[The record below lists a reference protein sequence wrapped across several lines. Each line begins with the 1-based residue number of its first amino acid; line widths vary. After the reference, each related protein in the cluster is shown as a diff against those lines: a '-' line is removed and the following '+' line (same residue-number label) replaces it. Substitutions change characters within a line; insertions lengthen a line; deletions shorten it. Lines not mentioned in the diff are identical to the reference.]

1 MKKRVFSWLMIL
13 MMVMTIVPVYS
24 EGELGSDP
32 APTIVVTPVAESTPE
47 PKVEATAEPKAE
59 VKDEPKMEA
68 TAEPK
73 AEVKDEPKAEATAEP
88 KTEVEDETKAEAT
101 AEPKTEVEDEPKAEV
116 TAEPKTEVEGEP
128 KAEAT
133 EEPKTEVEDEP
144 KAEATAEPKNEAEEE
159 PKAEATAEPKTAT
172 AGEPEAEPKSDDTE
186 EPQAT
191 PVEPE
196 QPSID
201 YDKTVAENELFDK
214 GYVKLTGTAKVYESA
229 DAAEAYGEIS
239 RGVLYAIRRVN
250 VGRSNERMEVA
261 FATEDGVKTAFVS
274 AKAGK
279 PMTDDAID
287 SFLKKMEN
295 VSAPHTYVDKSNRKF
310 EVEILTLT
318 VYAAEEE
325 ENASDATT
333 PEATPDEV
341 KPVATPA
348 EATPVEP
355 KPVATPAEAT
365 PDEVKPVATPAEA
378 TPDEVKPVA
387 TPAEA
392 TPVEVKP
399 EATPAEAENDQI
411 DETRSEASAEDA
423 RAAKIELTAARTEIG
438 VGEKILLTA
447 VVTDAEGTVLE
458 NATVTYASSNA
469 KAAAVSTKGEVSAAA
484 VGEATITASVGS
496 VKASVVFTVKA
507 APESL
512 TLVPESVTLG
522 KGDTFEL
529 SYTLSANSA
538 GAIVEWVSSAETI
551 ASVENGVLTANHA
564 GTAVIRATLYNGVEG
579 FCAVTVMAE
588 PNDITLNPAS
598 MLLKEGE
605 TAELKAVFTG
615 DVYGKVEFYV
625 PASNDVVELV
635 AKEGNA
641 VEVHAKR
648 SGKMIV
654 SAKVV
659 NHTTGEI
666 YTDECEVTVQEA
678 ASQIERAVERTELG
692 VGEILK
698 LEPVVKTG
706 RGNVLSE
713 TVKVTTSN
721 KKIVAVNGTQI
732 KGVKTGTADITLT
745 TESGYK
751 ETIRY
756 KVFKAPT
763 KVTLSQTKAVMAEG
777 DELHLSAVLPSD
789 MRGAITWTCSPADA
803 MTISQ
808 DGDEA
813 TFVAQS
819 KGTVKLIAK
828 TYNGKSA
835 TCTVTVTA
843 KATGVFFENEEYS
856 VPEKRTVQ
864 PTLKYLPEGAI
875 GKATYAIVEEEP
887 AGESPVAEINAETGV
902 VTALHEG
909 RVKIQAT
916 VGELT
921 AAAWVRVTPAIS
933 EIKLPTDV
941 RLTIGLG
948 EVYDLKPVAIDR
960 TGAERSDVSIKLATS
975 NKKYVAVNGTQVKGV
990 KVGSATITIT
1000 EGDCEPL
1007 KVKITVAKAPTKVTL
1022 SSKSATVSEGETLK
1036 LTAALPGSAGTVRW
1050 TVEDAKVLSIESV
1063 SADTFTVEIRTLAK
1077 GKTRVKATSYDGK
1090 KSALCT
1096 ITVAD
1101 APEGIVF
1108 SAEKYEIT
1116 QGLTRKAE
1124 TVVLPATAKAAV
1136 QYEVE
1141 DAAIA
1146 SVDANGNVTALSQ
1159 GATKLKATV
1168 ISYKNGT
1175 PMTISAETE
1184 IVVTPPYTEVKVVG
1198 DRLAAVEGGYELHIG
1213 LNETVTLSAEVRDEL
1228 SALRTEAA
1236 VTFATKDKKIAT
1248 ISGAKLKGVKVGRT
1262 ILKATTE
1269 NGVENA
1275 ETITVVVEKAP
1286 TAVALDKKT
1295 AKLGLGEQLTLTAK
1309 ITGVKGPLTWKSSN
1323 EKVAT
1328 VENGVVTAKA
1338 VGTATIT
1345 VSTYNKKTATCKLTV
1360 SKLPEGIKLNEA
1372 QYTLYES
1379 QTVTAKGTFEPA
1391 NSYGTVKFEIDDTSV
1406 AIVDEN
1412 GQITGL
1418 AAGTTKLH
1426 ASVNGAVAEAEIIVK
1441 PAAVKIDVLN
1451 AVEKLGVGEK
1461 VTLELQA
1468 FDAKGNDITADT
1480 VFEVKSANA
1489 KIASVTKS
1497 DAGIVVKGVKVGK
1510 TTVTVQAKNGAKIG
1524 LAVTVQKAPTAVKIA
1539 PESAKLAIGETV
1551 QLTGVTKSG
1560 ETTLFTWKSSAEDV
1574 ATVDENGRVTA
1585 LAEGEAVITT
1595 TAFNGKSATCT
1606 ITVCKVPESLA
1617 FASETYT
1624 VAEKHAVSTALTF
1637 APEGAYAS
1645 QVVYV
1650 IDESDAETAEVDEN
1664 GVVKGLRAGEA
1675 TLRVWYGQMS
1685 AETKIVVTPYIDQI
1699 VLGGGSDE
1707 YRTSIGVGEVY
1718 DLAPVALSVS
1728 GEELDEEAFTLSTS
1742 NKRYVAVNGT
1752 QIKGVRTGSA
1762 KITIT
1767 SVTDKTIK
1775 KTVTITVKKAP
1786 TSVTITPAQVTV
1798 SENATFELKGT
1809 TPGTVGAVT
1818 LTITKGEG
1826 SVIEQLENGTF
1837 RAVGIG
1843 EAEVVATAY
1852 NNKTSKPCVVTV
1864 RPNATGIGLENAEYR
1879 LSKGAKLTLAYHLSP
1894 ENAFGEVAFEA
1905 VNGDIASV
1913 DAKTGVVTGAEVG
1926 KAEIRAKVY
1935 NYVEEK
1941 WYEATA
1947 VVDVT
1952 EPPAKVVITESR
1964 RVVGVGEKLQ
1974 LNAISTDS
1982 EDGEILAAMTY
1993 KSKNSKIAKVSA
2005 DGTVQGVKKGKT
2017 TITVTTTGGAA
2028 ETVTIT
2034 VVAAPTKVTL
2044 KPSSAKLSI
2053 GEQKTLEA
2061 AIPSGQSGTVT
2072 FTVKPE
2078 GIVEVDANGVVTA
2091 KAVGT
2096 ATITAATHNGKKA
2109 TCVVTVTE
2117 APEEI
2122 RFSQSVYTVK
2132 EGEVLK
2138 LAPEM
2143 LPAGTYGTPAFEL
2156 SYEGDEFEL
2165 ATIDENG
2172 SLKGQYSGSVTVK
2185 ATVKNYNG
2193 GADATATCEVLV
2205 VPAPR
2210 TIELRETRTS
2220 IGVKEI
2226 MNLEPVAFDARGN
2239 EVEAAFTLKSSK
2251 TAYVKV
2257 NGTSVKGV
2265 KAGSASVTITADNG
2279 IKKSV
2284 KIKVVKEPSK
2294 VGISRTS
2301 ATISEMDTLRLAAA
2315 LPTGTQG
2322 KITWSSSHPEVA
2334 TVDETGFVTA
2344 VAPGKT
2350 EIIAKAYNGK
2360 QATCAL
2366 TVMNEPTGIAFG
2378 EPKAEQIG
2386 EGAKLKKKA
2395 ELPADCCGK
2404 ITYSSYNPYVA
2415 IVNATTGE
2423 VIAKRAGTTRIAAT
2437 TINRKTGEVFTD
2449 TYELE
2454 VTPAPVQVVIRQTRA
2469 KVGVGETMNLLAE
2482 AIDGSNEAVSAGFT
2496 YKTSNKAYVTVD
2508 ANGNVKGVKK
2518 GSATITATAYNGK
2531 SASVKI
2537 TVVAAPTAVKLNLSE
2552 ADVVLTDD
2560 LTQQV
2565 QLRATVNTGASG
2577 FTWESSNTEIVTVDA
2592 DGRLTGKALGDAV
2605 ITVYTFN
2612 KKTAKCTVHVKAEPE
2627 SVTLDSEAVTIVEKL
2642 STVLNATLNEG
2653 AAGSVS
2659 FEAEDPTVVALTQ
2672 QGNKVQVKGLKPGET
2687 VVIVKTF
2694 NGKTAQC
2701 TVTVKPEPESI
2712 LLSKASVTISVG
2724 QKYDMKQLVTLLP
2737 DDCMTT
2743 YTFATRSAAIAKID
2757 ANGIVTGVKIGST
2770 EVKITT
2776 HNGKSAILAVKVM
2789 AAPKSVTLTVPN
2801 KVLYLNEETTGTV
2814 KLTANSW
2821 ATWTVTSDHPEVV
2834 SVVDVN
2840 DVGQVTLKAGGDASA
2855 IGTATIT
2862 VETDNGLKSSVTI
2875 EVRQHVESI
2884 ELDKHELSLTHYDEA
2899 QLNATVLP
2907 ATAYDK
2913 NVLWTSSD
2921 STLVTV
2927 SQNGTLQAVGYR
2939 ASGENTVTITA
2950 KTSDGDFEDTCVVT
2964 VLPKRVETITLAETE
2979 IELEKNRTKAL
2990 TATISPAN
2998 ADDQRIVWDS
3008 TDKSVAT
3015 VDENGVVTAVS
3026 NTGTATITATTVDG
3040 NKVAECKVTATKV
3053 RIVSVSIDPAS
3064 LEILQYREDHLTAK
3078 LEPADADYESIDW
3091 TSLREEVLSVTANE
3105 DARTATIKGLEVD
3118 DATVKV
3124 VVTDSFGKQ
3133 VEAECTI
3140 TVQPVPV
3147 TGVKLDKETL
3157 NMRTSTE
3164 TSLVETV
3171 LPADAHDQTVAWESS
3186 DEEIVK
3192 VVNGVLTA
3200 GTKAGTAT
3208 VTVITNDGGFK
3219 AECQVTVY
3227 EPLTVTVKANHEKN
3241 STGNAIVWTVEA
3253 KNLIGEVR
3261 YDAVTL
3267 TKDGTS
3273 MDASRDGNVVTLENA
3288 AAGTYELRV
3297 QISDLGSEGD
3307 TAEHSSTVVVADNI
3321 DFQTDSAK
3329 FTYVIMEG
3337 AFADGTDGAAIKL
3350 ADTSVSISEL
3360 TVPKT
3365 VNGVAVYR
3373 IDTEAFMGMNSL
3385 TSVSLP
3391 DTVVVIGARA
3401 FKNCTKLTKITS
3413 Y

>member
-24 EGELGSDP
+24 EGELDSDP
-32 APTIVVTPVAESTPE
+32 TPTIVVTPVAESTPE
-47 PKVEATAEPKAE
+47 PETEVKEEAASEPVAEPAAEAAAEPTAEPAAE
-59 VKDEPKMEA
+59 P
-68 TAEPK
+68 TAEPA
-73 AEVKDEPKAEATAEP
+73 AEPTAEP
-88 KTEVEDETKAEAT
+88 AAEPT
-101 AEPKTEVEDEPKAEV
+101 AE
-116 TAEPKTEVEGEP
+116 
-128 KAEAT
+128 
-133 EEPKTEVEDEP
+133 
-144 KAEATAEPKNEAEEE
+144 
-159 PKAEATAEPKTAT
+159 
-172 AGEPEAEPKSDDTE
+172 
-186 EPQAT
+186 
-191 PVEPE
+191 
-196 QPSID
+196 PSID
-201 YDKTVAENELFDK
+201 YDKTVAENDLFDK
-214 GYVKLTGTAKVYESA
+214 GYVKLTGAAKVYESA
-229 DAAEAYGEIS
+229 DATEAYGEIS

-250 VGRSNERMEVA
+250 VGRSNERMEAA
-261 FATEDGVKTAFVS
+261 FATEDGVKTAFIS
-274 AKAGK
+274 AKVGK

-287 SFLKKMEN
+287 AFLKKMEG
-295 VSAPHTYVDKSNRKF
+295 VSAPHTYADKSNRKL

-318 VYAAEEE
+318 VYAANDEA
-325 ENASDATT
+325 ENASVETVS
-333 PEATPDEV
+333 E
-341 KPVATPA
+341 ATPA
-348 EATPVEP
+348 EVMPDEA
-355 KPVATPAEAT
+355 KPIVTPAEAET
-365 PDEVKPVATPAEA
+365 NEVESA
-378 TPDEVKPVA
+378 
-387 TPAEA
+387 
-392 TPVEVKP
+392 
-399 EATPAEAENDQI
+399 ATPAEAEKNEAESAASPAEAATSEAELIATPTEATEEQI
-411 DETRSEASAEDA
+411 EEKRSEASAEDA

-438 VGEKILLTA
+438 VGERILLTA
-447 VVTDAEGTVLE
+447 VATDAEDAVLE
-458 NATVTYASSNA
+458 NAAITYASGNA
-469 KAAAVSTKGEVSAAA
+469 KVAAVSAKGEISAVA
-484 VGEATITASVGS
+484 VGEATITASVGRAN
-496 VKASVVFTVKA
+496 ASIVFTVKA
-507 APESL
+507 EPSSLTFAPES
-512 TLVPESVTLG
+512 VMLG
-522 KGDTFEL
+522 EGDTL
-529 SYTLSANSA
+529 KLNYALSANSV
-538 GAIVEWVSSAETI
+538 GEIVKWVSSDEAVAT
-551 ASVENGVLTANHA
+551 VENGMLTAHKA
-564 GTAVIRATLYNGVEG
+564 GTAVVCATLYNGVEG

-588 PNDITLNPAS
+588 PNDISLNPAS

-605 TAELKAVFTG
+605 AAELKATFTG
-615 DVYGKVEFYV
+615 DVYGKVEFSV
-625 PASNDVVELV
+625 PADSDVVELA
-635 AKEGNA
+635 AKDGNA
-641 VEVHAKR
+641 VEVRAKR
-648 SGKMIV
+648 SGKVVV
-654 SAKVV
+654 SAKVE
-659 NHTTGEI
+659 NRTTGET

-698 LEPVVKTG
+698 LEPIVKTA

-713 TVKVTTSN
+713 AVKVTTSN
-721 KKIVAVNGTQI
+721 KAIVAVNGTQI
-732 KGVKTGTADITLT
+732 KGVKVGTADITLT

-751 ETIRY
+751 QTIRY
-756 KVFKAPT
+756 KVFKAPG
-763 KVTLSQTKAVMAEG
+763 KVTLSQSKATMAVG
-777 DELHLSAVLPSD
+777 DELHLSAKLPTD
-789 MRGAITWTCSPADA
+789 TRGAITWTCSPADA
-803 MTISQ
+803 MTVSQ
-808 DGDEA
+808 DGNGEA
-813 TFVAQS
+813 TFIALN
-819 KGTVKLIAK
+819 KGTVKLTAK

-835 TCTVTVTA
+835 SCTVTITD
-843 KATGVFFENEEYS
+843 KATGIFFESEEYS
-856 VPEKRTVQ
+856 VPENRTLQ
-864 PTLKYLPEGAI
+864 PTLKYLPEGAT

-909 RVKIQAT
+909 RAKIQAT

-921 AAAWVRVTPAIS
+921 AAVWVRVTPAVS
-933 EIKLPTDV
+933 EIKLPADV

-948 EVYDLKPVAIDR
+948 EVYDLKPYAIHR
-960 TGAERSDVSIKLATS
+960 TGEEYADAHITLATS
-975 NKKYVAVNGTQVKGV
+975 NKNYVAVNGTQVKGV
-990 KVGSATITIT
+990 KVGSATITIK

-1007 KVKITVAKAPTKVTL
+1007 KVKITVVKAPSKVTL
-1022 SSKSATVSEGETLK
+1022 SQTAVTVSEGETLK
-1036 LTAALPGSAGTVRW
+1036 LKAALPSSAGTVRW
-1050 TVEDAKVLSIESV
+1050 AVEDAKVLSIESV

-1090 KSALCT
+1090 RSAMCT

-1108 SAEKYEIT
+1108 GAAKYEIA

-1124 TVVLPATAKAAV
+1124 AVVLPATAKPVV

-1146 SVDANGNVTALSQ
+1146 SVDASGNVKALSQ
-1159 GATKLKATV
+1159 GTTKLKATV
-1168 ISYKNGT
+1168 VNYKNGT
-1175 PMTISAETE
+1175 AMMISTETE
-1184 IVVTPPYTEVKVVG
+1184 IVVTPPYTEVKVVSE
-1198 DRLAAVEGGYELHIG
+1198 RLTAVEGGYELHIG

-1236 VTFATKDKKIAT
+1236 VTYATKDKKIAT

-1262 ILKATTE
+1262 ILEATTE
-1269 NGVENA
+1269 NGVKSA

-1286 TAVALDKKT
+1286 TAVALDKNT
-1295 AKLGLGEQLTLTAK
+1295 AKLGLGETLTLTAK
-1309 ITGVKGPLTWKSSN
+1309 ITGIKGPLTWTTSN
-1323 EKVAT
+1323 ANVAA
-1328 VENGVVTAKA
+1328 VEDGVVTAKA
-1338 VGTATIT
+1338 VGIATIT

-1360 SKLPEGIKLNEA
+1360 SKLPEAIKLAET
-1372 QYTLYES
+1372 QYALYEG

-1391 NSYGTVKFEIDDTSV
+1391 NSYGTVTFETDDSNV
-1406 AIVDEN
+1406 ATVDEK
-1412 GQITGL
+1412 GKIT
-1418 AAGTTKLH
+1418 AVTAGTTRLR
-1426 ASVNGAVAEAEIIVK
+1426 ASVNGVSAEAEILVK
-1441 PAAVKIDVLN
+1441 PAAVKLELLN

-1461 VTLELQA
+1461 IALDLQA
-1468 FDAKGNDITADT
+1468 FDAKDNDITADT
-1480 VFEVKSANA
+1480 TFEVKSANA

-1510 TTVTVQAKNGAKIG
+1510 TTITVQAKNGAK
-1524 LAVTVQKAPTAVKIA
+1524 LVLTVSVQKAPSAVQIA
-1539 PESAKLAIGETV
+1539 PESAKLAIRETI

-1560 ETTLFTWKSSAEDV
+1560 ETTRFTWKSSAENV
-1574 ATVDENGRVTA
+1574 ATIDENGLVTA
-1585 LAEGEAVITT
+1585 LAEGETVITAA
-1595 TAFNGKSATCT
+1595 AFNGKTAACA

-1617 FASETYT
+1617 FAAETYT
-1624 VAEKHAVSTALTF
+1624 VAEKHTISTALTF
-1637 APEGAYAS
+1637 APEGAFAS
-1645 QVVYV
+1645 GIRYE
-1650 IDESDAETAEVDEN
+1650 IDEGSAETAEVDKN

-1675 TLRVWYGQMS
+1675 TLRAYYGTLS
-1685 AETKIVVTPYIDQI
+1685 AETRIIVTPYIDKI
-1699 VLGGGSDE
+1699 ALGGGSDE
-1707 YRTSIGVGEVY
+1707 YRATIGVGEIY
-1718 DLAPVALSVS
+1718 DLEPMGLSVG

-1786 TSVTITPAQVTV
+1786 TSVTITPAQLTV
-1798 SENATFELKGT
+1798 SENATFELKT
-1809 TPGTVGAVT
+1809 ATPGTVGAVT

-1826 SVIEQLENGTF
+1826 SVIEPLEEGSF
-1837 RAVGIG
+1837 RAVAVG
-1843 EAEVVATAY
+1843 EAEVVAKAY
-1852 NNKTSKPCVVTV
+1852 NGKTSKPCVVTV
-1864 RPNATGIGLENAEYR
+1864 RPNATGIELENAEYR
-1879 LSKGAKLTLAYHLSP
+1879 LSRGAKLTLAYRLSP
-1894 ENAFGEVAFEA
+1894 ENAFGEAVFET

-1913 DAKTGVVTGAEVG
+1913 DAKTGVVTGIAVG
-1926 KAEIRAKVY
+1926 EAEIRAKVY
-1935 NYVEEK
+1935 NHVEEK
-1941 WYEATA
+1941 WYETTA
-1947 VVDVT
+1947 VISVT
-1952 EPPAKVVITESR
+1952 EPPEKVVITESR

-1982 EDGEILAAMTY
+1982 DNGEIHAAMTY
-1993 KSKNSKIAKVSA
+1993 KSKDSKIAKVSA

-2034 VVAAPTKVTL
+2034 VVAAPSKVTL

-2061 AIPSGQSGTVT
+2061 AIPSGQSGSVK
-2072 FTVKPE
+2072 FTVSPA
-2078 GIVEVDANGVVTA
+2078 GIVEVDGNGLVTA
-2091 KAVGT
+2091 KTVGT
-2096 ATITAATHNGKKA
+2096 ATVTATTHNGKKA
-2109 TCVVTVTE
+2109 ACVVTVTE

-2122 RFSQSVYTVK
+2122 RFAQSVYTVK

-2156 SYEGDEFEL
+2156 SYDDELAL
-2165 ATIDENG
+2165 ATIDESG

-2193 GADATATCEVLV
+2193 GADATAVCEVLV

-2226 MNLEPVAFDARGN
+2226 VSLEPVAFDARGN
-2239 EVEAAFTLKSSK
+2239 EVEATFTLKSSK
-2251 TAYVKV
+2251 TAYVQV
-2257 NGTSVKGV
+2257 SGTSVKGV
-2265 KAGSASVTITADNG
+2265 KAGSASVTITANNG

-2284 KIKVVKEPSK
+2284 TIKVVKAPSK
-2294 VGISRTS
+2294 VGISRAS
-2301 ATISEMDTLRLAAA
+2301 AVISELDTLRLAAA

-2322 KITWSSSHPEVA
+2322 KITWSSSNPEVA
-2334 TVDETGFVTA
+2334 AVDQTGFVTA
-2344 VAPGKT
+2344 AAIGKT
-2350 EIIAKAYNGK
+2350 NIVATAYNGQK
-2360 QATCAL
+2360 ATCAV
-2366 TVMNEPTGIAFG
+2366 TVLNEPTSVAFS
-2378 EPKAEQIG
+2378 EPKTEQIG

-2395 ELPADCCGK
+2395 ELPEDCCGK

-2415 IVNATTGE
+2415 TVNATTGE

-2482 AIDGSNEAVSAGFT
+2482 AIDGNSEAVSAGFT

-2508 ANGNVKGVKK
+2508 ANGNVKGIKA

-2537 TVVAAPTAVKLNLSE
+2537 TVAAAPSSVKLNLS
-2552 ADVVLTDD
+2552 AVDVVLTDD

-2577 FTWESSNTEIVTVDA
+2577 FAWESSDSEIVTVDA

-2627 SVTLDSEAVTIVEKL
+2627 SVTLDSESVAVVEKL
-2642 STVLNATLNEG
+2642 STVLTATLNEG
-2653 AAGSVS
+2653 AAGSMS
-2659 FEAEDPTVVALTQ
+2659 FEAEDATIVALIQ

-2687 VVIVKTF
+2687 VVTVKTF
-2694 NGKTAQC
+2694 NGKTAKC
-2701 TVTVKPEPESI
+2701 TVTVKPEPENVI
-2712 LLSKASVTISVG
+2712 LSKASVTISVG
-2724 QKYDMKQLVTLLP
+2724 QTYDMKQLVTLLP

-2743 YTFATRSAAIAKID
+2743 YAFATRSSSIAKID
-2757 ANGIVTGVKIGST
+2757 ANGIVTGVKIGNT

-2789 AAPKSVTLTVPN
+2789 AAPKAVTLTVPT
-2801 KVLYLNEETTGTV
+2801 KVLYLNEETTATV

-2834 SVVDVN
+2834 SVVDVD

-2855 IGTATIT
+2855 IGQAAIT

-2899 QLNATVLP
+2899 QLTATVLP

-2913 NVLWTSSD
+2913 DVLWMSSD
-2921 STLVTV
+2921 PALVTV
-2927 SQNGTLQAVGYR
+2927 SQTGMLQAVGYR
-2939 ASGENTVTITA
+2939 TSGENTVTITA
-2950 KTSDGDFEDTCVVT
+2950 KTSDGDFVDTCAVT

-2979 IELEKNRTKAL
+2979 IELEKNRTKTL
-2990 TATISPAN
+2990 TATISPAE

-3040 NKVAECKVTATKV
+3040 GKVAECKVTATKV
-3053 RIVSVSIDPAS
+3053 RIVSVSIDPKS
-3064 LEILQYREDHLTAK
+3064 FEILQYRKDQLAVK
-3078 LEPADADYESIDW
+3078 LEPADAEYDSIEW
-3091 TSLREEVLSVTANE
+3091 VSLSEEVLSVLADE
-3105 DARTATIKGLEVD
+3105 DARTATIEGLQVGE
-3118 DATVKV
+3118 ATVKV
-3124 VVTDSFGKQ
+3124 AVTDSFGTR
-3133 VEAECTI
+3133 VEAECTVI
-3140 TVQPVPV
+3140 VQPVPV
-3147 TGVKLDKETL
+3147 EGVKLDKEVL
-3157 NMRTSTE
+3157 NLRTSA
-3164 TSLVETV
+3164 TSSLTQTV
-3171 LPADAHDQTVAWESS
+3171 LPADAHDQTVAWETN

-3192 VVNGVLTA
+3192 VENGVLTA

-3208 VTVITNDGGFK
+3208 ITVITNDGGFK
-3219 AECQVTVY
+3219 AECRVTVY
-3227 EPLTVTVKANHEKN
+3227 EPLTVTVQANHEKN
-3241 STGNAIVWTVEA
+3241 STGNTIVWTIDT
-3253 KNLIGEVR
+3253 KNLIGEAR

-3273 MDASRDGNVVTLENA
+3273 MAVSCDGNVVKLENA
-3288 AAGTYELRV
+3288 AAGTYELKV

-3307 TAEHSSTVVVADNI
+3307 TAENASTVIVADSI
-3321 DFQTDSAK
+3321 EFQTDSAQ
-3329 FTYVIMEG
+3329 FTYVIKEG
-3337 AFADGTDGAAIKL
+3337 AFEDGTDGAAIRL
-3350 ADTSVSISEL
+3350 ADTSVSLSEL

-3373 IDTEAFMGMNSL
+3373 IDTEAFMGMSSL

>member
-13 MMVMTIVPVYS
+13 MMVMTIVPVYG
-24 EGELGSDP
+24 EGEPGSDP
-32 APTIVVTPVAESTPE
+32 APTIVVTPVAESMPE
-47 PKVEATAEPKAE
+47 PKNEGKDDPKTE
-59 VKDEPKMEA
+59 VKDEPKTEA
-68 TAEPK
+68 EG
-73 AEVKDEPKAEATAEP
+73 EP
-88 KTEVEDETKAEAT
+88 KTEVKD
-101 AEPKTEVEDEPKAEV
+101 EPKTEVEDEPKTEVKDEPKTEAEGEPETEV
-116 TAEPKTEVEGEP
+116 KDEPKTEVE
-128 KAEAT
+128 
-133 EEPKTEVEDEP
+133 
-144 KAEATAEPKNEAEEE
+144 EE
-159 PKAEATAEPKTAT
+159 PKAQATGEPKTAT
-172 AGEPEAEPKSDDTE
+172 AGEPEAEPKGDDTE

-196 QPSID
+196 KPSID

-214 GYVKLTGTAKVYESA
+214 GYVKLTGTAKVYERA

-261 FATEDGVKTAFVS
+261 FATENGVKTAFVS
-274 AKAGK
+274 AKVGK
-279 PMTDDAID
+279 PMTDAAID

-325 ENASDATT
+325 ENASDAAT
-333 PEATPDEV
+333 PEATPVEPKPAATPAEAAPDEVKPVATPAEAAPDEVKPAATPAEAAPDEVKPVATPAEAAPDEV

-348 EATPVEP
+348 EATPIE
-355 KPVATPAEAT
+355 T
-365 PDEVKPVATPAEA
+365 
-378 TPDEVKPVA
+378 
-387 TPAEA
+387 
-392 TPVEVKP
+392 KP
-399 EATPAEAENDQI
+399 EATPAEAANDQI
-411 DETRSEASAEDA
+411 DETRSEASDEDT

-438 VGEKILLTA
+438 IGEKILLTA

-458 NATVTYASSNA
+458 NATVTYVSSNA

-496 VKASVVFTVKA
+496 VKASVAFTVKA

-512 TLVPESVTLG
+512 TLVPDSVMLG
-522 KGDTFEL
+522 EGDTFEL
-529 SYTLSANSA
+529 SCTLSANSA

-551 ASVENGVLTANHA
+551 VSVENGVLTAKHA

-588 PNDITLNPAS
+588 PNDISLNPAS

-625 PASNDVVELV
+625 PESNDVVELV
-635 AKEGNA
+635 AKDGNA
-641 VEVHAKR
+641 VKVHAKR

-763 KVTLSQTKAVMAEG
+763 KVTLSQTKAAMAEG
-777 DELHLSAVLPSD
+777 DELHLSAKLPSD
-789 MRGAITWTCSPADA
+789 MRGAITWTCSPEDS

-808 DGDEA
+808 DGTGEA

-819 KGTVKLIAK
+819 RGTVKLTAK
-828 TYNGKSA
+828 TYNGKKA

-843 KATGVFFENEEYS
+843 KATGIFFENEEYS

-864 PTLKYLPEGAI
+864 PTLKYLPEGAT

-933 EIKLPTDV
+933 EIRLPVDV

-960 TGAERSDVSIKLATS
+960 TGAERSDVSVKLATS

-1022 SSKSATVSEGETLK
+1022 SQTAATVSEGETLK

-1050 TVEDAKVLSIESV
+1050 AVEDAKVLSIESM
-1063 SADTFTVEIRTLAK
+1063 SDDTFTVEIRTLAK

-1108 SAEKYEIT
+1108 GAAKYEIA
-1116 QGLTRKAE
+1116 QGLTRKPE
-1124 TVVLPATAKAAV
+1124 TVMLPATAKAAV
-1136 QYEVE
+1136 QYELE

-1168 ISYKNGT
+1168 VSYKNGT
-1175 PMTISAETE
+1175 PMAISAETE
-1184 IVVTPPYTEVKVVG
+1184 IVVTPPYTEVKVVHE
-1198 DRLAAVEGGYELHIG
+1198 RLVAVEGGYELHIG
-1213 LNETVTLSAEVRDEL
+1213 LNETVTLGAEVRDEL

-1236 VTFATKDKKIAT
+1236 VTFATKNKKIAA

-1262 ILKATTE
+1262 VLKATTE

-1309 ITGVKGPLTWKSSN
+1309 ITGVKGPLTWKTSN
-1323 EKVAT
+1323 ANVAT
-1328 VENGVVTAKA
+1328 VEDGVVTAKA

-1360 SKLPEGIKLNEA
+1360 SKLPEGIKLNET
-1372 QYTLYES
+1372 QYTLYEF

-1391 NSYGTVKFEIDDTSV
+1391 NSYGTVKFEIDDPSV

-1426 ASVNGAVAEAEIIVK
+1426 ASVNGATAEAEIIVK
-1441 PAAVKIDVLN
+1441 PAAVRIDVLN

-1497 DAGIVVKGVKVGK
+1497 DAGIVVKGVKTGK
-1510 TTVTVQAKNGAKIG
+1510 TTVTIQAKNGAKMG

-1560 ETTLFTWKSSAEDV
+1560 ETTLFTWKSSAENV

-1585 LAEGEAVITT
+1585 LAEGETVITAA
-1595 TAFNGKSATCT
+1595 AFNGKSATCT
-1606 ITVCKVPESLA
+1606 ITVCKMPESLA

-1624 VAEKHAVSTALTF
+1624 VPEKHVVSTALTF

-1718 DLAPVALSVS
+1718 DLAPVAVSVG

-1742 NKRYVAVNGT
+1742 NKRYVTVNGT
-1752 QIKGVRTGSA
+1752 QIKGVHTGSA

-1826 SVIEQLENGTF
+1826 SVIEQLENGAF
-1837 RAVGIG
+1837 RAIGIG

-1852 NNKTSKPCVVTV
+1852 NNKASKPCVVTV
-1864 RPNATGIGLENAEYR
+1864 RPNANGIELENAEYR

-1913 DAKTGVVTGAEVG
+1913 DAKTGVVTGAAVG

-2156 SYEGDEFEL
+2156 SYEDDEFEL

-2193 GADATATCEVLV
+2193 GADATAICEVLV

-2226 MNLEPVAFDARGN
+2226 MDLEPVAFDARGN
-2239 EVEAAFTLKSSK
+2239 EVEAAFTLKSGK
-2251 TAYVKV
+2251 TAYVQV

-2284 KIKVVKEPSK
+2284 TIKVVKEPSK
-2294 VGISRTS
+2294 VGISRAS

-2315 LPTGTQG
+2315 VPTGTQG

-2360 QATCAL
+2360 QASCAL
-2366 TVMNEPTGIAFG
+2366 TVMNEPTGVAFG
-2378 EPKAEQIG
+2378 EPKTEQIG

-2395 ELPADCCGK
+2395 ELPEDCFGK

-2482 AIDGSNEAVSAGFT
+2482 AIDGSGEAVSAGFT

-2552 ADVVLTDD
+2552 VDVVLTDD

-2565 QLRATVNTGASG
+2565 QLRAAVNTGASG
-2577 FTWESSNTEIVTVDA
+2577 FTWESSAPEIVTVDA

-2612 KKTAKCTVHVKAEPE
+2612 RETAKCMVHVKAAPE

-2642 STVLNATLNEG
+2642 STVLTATLNEG

-2659 FEAEDPTVVALTQ
+2659 FEAEDPTVVTLTQ

-2687 VVIVKTF
+2687 VVTVKTF

-2712 LLSKASVTISVG
+2712 MLSKASVTISVG

-2743 YTFATRSAAIAKID
+2743 YTFATRSSAIAKID

-2776 HNGKSAILAVKVM
+2776 HNGKSAILSVKVM

-2821 ATWTVTSDHPEVV
+2821 ATWTVTSDRPEVV

-2855 IGTATIT
+2855 IGKATIT

-2884 ELDKHELSLTHYDEA
+2884 ELDRHELSLTHYDEA

-2907 ATAYDK
+2907 ETAYDK
-2913 NVLWTSSD
+2913 DVLWTSSD
-2921 STLVTV
+2921 PTLVTV
-2927 SQNGTLQAVGYR
+2927 SQTGTLQAVGYR
-2939 ASGENTVTITA
+2939 ASSENTVTITA

-2979 IELEKNRTKAL
+2979 IELEKNRMKTL

-2998 ADDQRIVWDS
+2998 ADDRRIVWDS

-3064 LEILQYREDHLTAK
+3064 LEILQYREDQLIAK

-3105 DARTATIKGLEVD
+3105 DARTATIRGLEVD
-3118 DATVKV
+3118 DAIVKV

-3133 VEAECTI
+3133 AEAECTV

-3157 NMRTSTE
+3157 NMRTSAE
-3164 TSLVETV
+3164 SSLVETV
-3171 LPADAHDQTVAWESS
+3171 MPADAHDQTVAWESS

-3200 GTKAGTAT
+3200 GTKAGTAKI
-3208 VTVITNDGGFK
+3208 TVITNDGGFK

-3241 STGNAIVWTVEA
+3241 STGNAIVWTVET

-3273 MDASRDGNVVTLENA
+3273 MDVSRDGSVVTLENA

-3297 QISDLGSEGD
+3297 QVFDLGSEGD
-3307 TAEHSSTVVVADNI
+3307 TAEHSSTVIVTDSI
-3321 DFQTDSAK
+3321 EFQTDSAK

-3350 ADTSVSISEL
+3350 ADTSVSLSEL

-3373 IDTEAFMGMNSL
+3373 IDTEAFMGMSSL